1 VPGPEDRLI
10 KRTSRWLP
18 WRPVALQAASQL
30 DKLAVGDFQI
40 ARYELIWGVWR
51 AVQNWA
57 TGKELACTT

>member
-1 VPGPEDRLI
+1 M